1 MHDAVADGW
10 YVAECRQGGGGAGL
24 QGVQDADEGIRG
36 LLTTLAAAAWTD
48 LIFWGNDSMEIECRQ
63 LDLSPTSRGPWSYS
77 WHSATALHSS
87 LDFPKVLSVL
97 LLYIGVGDS
106 AAVEQVR
113 RNHNEQ

>member
-1 MHDAVADGW
+1 VHDAVADGW
-10 YVAECRQGGGGAGL
+10 YVAECRQGGGAGL

-36 LLTTLAAAAWTD
+36 LLTTFAAAAWTN

-63 LDLSPTSRGPWSYS
+63 LDLSPMSLGPWSYS
-77 WHSATALHSS
+77 WHSAIALHSP